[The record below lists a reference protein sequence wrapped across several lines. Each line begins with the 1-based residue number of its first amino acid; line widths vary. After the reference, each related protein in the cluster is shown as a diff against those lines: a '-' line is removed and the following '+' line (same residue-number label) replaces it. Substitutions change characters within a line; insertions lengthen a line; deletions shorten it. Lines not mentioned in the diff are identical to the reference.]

1 MDKQNL
7 LEWTEYAVS
16 WFSHIPV
23 RALVSAISLIGLI
36 IGALLIFKTSL
47 MIELQRV
54 LYAQMNW
61 KIEPISLPKELRTL
75 RAMGL
80 CTVIFLTVILFLIFF
95 SDLFSA

>member
-16 WFSHIPV
+16 WFARIPV
-23 RALVSAISLIGLI
+23 KALVSAISLIGLI
-36 IGALLIFKTSL
+36 IGVMLIFKTSL

-80 CTVIFLTVILFLIFF
+80 CMIIFLAVILFLASF